1 MMKNNI
7 IKLSVL
13 FLAIGIFMSSCY
25 KEERWTEENTEV
37 LGYVPLIAAFTI
49 SPDGEAASGT
59 ELSLDLRYWCTDPI
73 KEIIFYP
80 ELGGM
85 MLDSVIVPYVEAYS
99 EVSQTDS
106 LIFTYVAPTVVDT
119 TLELIVNAKVV
130 AENGFSRET
139 SPSGRWYRNYTKPV
153 SIMIKP

>member
-1 MMKNNI
+1 MKNNI
-7 IKLSVL
+7 LKLSFF

-25 KEERWTEENTEV
+25 KEERWVEENTEV

-49 SPDGEAASGT
+49 SPEDEATSGT
-59 ELSLDLRYWCTDPI
+59 ELTMDLRYWCEDPI

-80 ELGGM
+80 ELGGT
-85 MLDSVIVPYVEAYS
+85 MLDSVIVPYVAAYS
-99 EVSQTDS
+99 NVSQTDS

-130 AENGFSRET
+130 AQNGFSRET
-139 SPSGRWYRNYTKPV
+139 APDGKWYRNYTKPV